1 MKTHTVSCPHCQFS
15 REVPLDKLPSV
26 PVKATCPGCKQTFMF
41 DPAASVVPPVNPP
54 QLPPQPPQPPQPQ
67 PAVPPGPEKIKE
79 APPRS
84 VPPRKPPPPKM
95 AVRPSATM
103 IGIGEL
109 LSASW
114 TLFQKRFAPL
124 FALYLLSL
132 LLVAA
137 GAAIPAVGGIL
148 LAKILPF
155 GAGGV
160 AAIGA
165 LGGILLGGGGMAW
178 GCAALIAAALDDNLC
193 VRDAL
198 QQTKS
203 CILPMAWVLALVSFV
218 IGGGFLLFIIPGII
232 FSVWF
237 FMAPFLLV
245 DEDVRGVS
253 TLLKSRALVQGR
265 WFDVFLRLVVIWACS
280 AVAGAIP
287 VAGPVMVLISV
298 PYVMIYQTLLYKNIK
313 EVAPSP
319 VYNCSLSDTLRWPA
333 IALVGYIAL
342 PALLIATFGVAVL
355 GQFKQFAGTPGQ
367 PVVISVTPS
376 ETGGQTTVME
386 GDLRVIPIP
395 PAGGAQN
402 IAAPSAPPPG
412 QETSAAGGGATL
424 PEKSPEN
431 IHIFIYAVN
440 SPGRVLANGI
450 EIKQIESKE
459 NMQYNYNLSGDK
471 LRYGENSIEVEYNP
485 MPQQGTMLKPEIH
498 LKISSWGK
506 GPSQVLGDWRISE
519 TSAGRKTFNFDI
531 PKSPGD
537 TKP

>member
-1 MKTHTVSCPHCQFS
+1 MKTRIVSCPHCLLS
-15 REVPLDKLPSV
+15 REVPLDKLPPG

-41 DPAASVVPPVNPP
+41 DPAASVVPPVTPSQPPP
-54 QLPPQPPQPPQPQ
+54 QSPPQPPR
-67 PAVPPGPEKIKE
+67 PAVPTGPEKVKE

-84 VPPRKPPPPKM
+84 VPPRRPPPAKV
-95 AVRPSATM
+95 AARPATTL

-114 TLFQKRFAPL
+114 TLFQRRFAPL

-132 LLVAA
+132 LFVAA
-137 GAAIPAVGGIL
+137 GAAIPAGGCML

-155 GAGGV
+155 GTGGV
-160 AAIGA
+160 ALIGA
-165 LGGILLGGGGMAW
+165 LAGILLGGGGMAW
-178 GCAALIAAALDDNLC
+178 GFAALIAAALDDNLS

-198 QQTKS
+198 QQTKHA
-203 CILPMAWVLALVSFV
+203 IMPMAWVLVLAGFV
-218 IGGGFLLFIIPGII
+218 IGGGFLLFVIPGII

-237 FMAPFLLV
+237 FMAPFLMV
-245 DEDVRGVS
+245 DEDVRGTS

-280 AVAGAIP
+280 ALAGAIP
-287 VAGPVMVLISV
+287 VVGPIMVLISV
-298 PYVMIYQTLLYKNIK
+298 PYVMIYQTLLYRNIK
-313 EVAPSP
+313 EVAPP
-319 VYNCSLSDTLRWPA
+319 PCYACSTADRLRWPA
-333 IALVGYIAL
+333 VAMVGYIVL
-342 PALLIATFGVAVL
+342 PAFLIATFGMAVL
-355 GQFKQFAGTPGQ
+355 GKFRHLAGTTGQ
-367 PVVISVTPS
+367 PVVISASPS
-376 ETGGQTTVME
+376 GPGEQTTVME

-395 PAGGAQN
+395 TAGGAQN
-402 IAAPSAPPPG
+402 TAAPSAPPPG

-440 SPGRVLANGI
+440 SPGRVLANGT

-459 NMQYNYNLSGDK
+459 NMQYNYNMSSDK

-485 MPQQGTMLKPEIH
+485 LPQQGSMLKPEIH

-506 GPSQVLGDWRISE
+506 GPRQVLGDWRISE
-519 TSAGRKTFNFDI
+519 TTAGRKTFTFEI